1 MTNSLIELLSNI
13 PHELAAFLLSMIPV
27 TELRLALPIAI
38 TQYEISPLWA
48 LFICSIGNLVPVPF
62 IVLFIRRIFKWLKGF
77 SFFKGII
84 EKLEK
89 RGAEKSKTVLK
100 YKALGLFILVAVP
113 LPGTGAWTGALVA
126 ALMDLRLK
134 KAFPAI
140 ALGVL
145 AAGVIVTLMTT
156 GVLAFLGF

>member
-1 MTNSLIELLSNI
+1 MTDSLIELLSNI

-27 TELRLALPIAI
+27 TELRLALPIAL
-38 TQYEISPLWA
+38 TQYEMSPLAA
-48 LFICSIGNLVPVPF
+48 LLICSVGNLVPVPF
-62 IVLFIRRIFKWLKGF
+62 IILFIRRIFKWLKGF
-77 SFFKGII
+77 RLFSGII
-84 EKLEK
+84 EKLEA
-89 RGAEKSKTVLK
+89 RGASKSEAVIK
-100 YKALGLFILVAVP
+100 YKSLGLFILVAIP

-134 KAFPAI
+134 KAFPTI

>member
-1 MTNSLIELLSNI
+1 MTDSLIELLSNI

-27 TELRLALPIAI
+27 TELRLALPIAL
-38 TQYEISPLWA
+38 TQYEMSTLEA
-48 LFICSIGNLVPVPF
+48 FFICCIGNLVPVPF

-77 SFFKGII
+77 RAFSGII
-84 EKLEK
+84 EKLET
-89 RGAEKSKTVLK
+89 RGASKSETVIK
-100 YKALGLFILVAVP
+100 YKSLGLFILVAIP

-140 ALGVL
+140 ALGVF